1 MDEDTDVLKFNRKP
15 VKVMTAAQFDEKYGA
30 RPYLQKNLRDWAF
43 QDVLD
48 FFRRSVTNDRKC
60 IELITTREVDGSII
74 DKLNDDEEMARTLNM
89 QPIHVRKFRI
99 KMKQVQELFNRE
111 GLSLEE
117 RELKET
123 LKANKLGIKAQTLFT
138 RVDYSRCGDVTVLM
152 ILLSCGYVT
161 ILMCLLCRGDVVEG
175 RTLLQSADDGHG
187 NHG

>member
-123 LKANKLGIKAQTLFT
+123 LKANKLEHYFNRLTMDMEITSVAKLKDAIDNDTLDTKAGPP
-138 RVDYSRCGDVTVLM
+138 RVNAP
-152 ILLSCGYVT
+152 
-161 ILMCLLCRGDVVEG
+161 EWP
-175 RTLLQSADDGHG
+175 
-187 NHG
+187 

>member
-99 KMKQVQELFNRE
+99 KMKQVEITVSPIQVKKCCPGSRTFQSRGSEFGGTR
-111 GLSLEE
+111 
-117 RELKET
+117 
-123 LKANKLGIKAQTLFT
+123 AQ
-138 RVDYSRCGDVTVLM
+138 
-152 ILLSCGYVT
+152 
-161 ILMCLLCRGDVVEG
+161 
-175 RTLLQSADDGHG
+175 G
-187 NHG
+187 NT